1 MKWLRNLFKC
11 QKSLISEHT
20 QKFRKFWMKKEWVEI
35 KLPEFKRTEKKE
47 RGEEK
52 KEEE

>member
-11 QKSLISEHT
+11 QKSLISKHT

-35 KLPEFKRTEKKE
+35 KLPDTVQTDEESSK
-47 RGEEK
+47 GEE
-52 KEEE
+52 E